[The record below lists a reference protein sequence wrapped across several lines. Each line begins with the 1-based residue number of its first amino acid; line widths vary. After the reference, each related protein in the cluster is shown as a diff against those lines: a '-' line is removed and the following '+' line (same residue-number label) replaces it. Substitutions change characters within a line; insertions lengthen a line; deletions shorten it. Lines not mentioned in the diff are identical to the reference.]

1 MEVTRF
7 LDSNSIF
14 YFHESHRLQCII
26 VYNTWNVGSESD
38 IVCFLL
44 SSMAKAVVTKTML
57 PKLFLSPV
65 SPQQGHSMCASSR
78 GSQASRV
85 MQSVRDTQS
94 LYREMCK
101 HWPSLL
107 ASPLFLVGWAV

>member
-14 YFHESHRLQCII
+14 CFHGSHRLQCII

-44 SSMAKAVVTKTML
+44 SSMAKAVVTKTVL
-57 PKLFLSPV
+57 HKIFLSLV
-65 SPQQGHSMCASSR
+65 SPRGDLFMCASSR

-85 MQSVRDTQS
+85 VQSVRDTQS
-94 LYREMCK
+94 LQGD
-101 HWPSLL
+101 
-107 ASPLFLVGWAV
+107 V